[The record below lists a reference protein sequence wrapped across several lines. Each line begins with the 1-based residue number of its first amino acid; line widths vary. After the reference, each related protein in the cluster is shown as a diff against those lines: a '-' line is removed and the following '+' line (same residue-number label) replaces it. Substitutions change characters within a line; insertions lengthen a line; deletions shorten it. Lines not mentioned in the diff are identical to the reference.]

1 MHKRFKAFTLIEL
14 LVVIAIVGILSGFI
28 FVSMSSAINSAND
41 AKRKESV
48 NSLRKAILAYGAL
61 NNGAYP
67 IDGAVTPCQ
76 IGNDSSCT
84 VLDPIL
90 KPEYFSTI
98 PVDPNGSYYTYQS
111 VNGADFTISANLSD
125 GSFYSYTA
133 SSGVGGWACGNTFTD
148 SRNAKTYHTV
158 QIGTQ
163 CWMKENLDYNNGCAS
178 IPWVNATDV
187 GWCGYYTG
195 GPFTDEGL
203 LYQWSAAMN
212 GSTTPGAQGICPTG
226 WHIPTDEELNTL
238 EKYTVQVINSGASQ
252 YACDT
257 TGTGWRRCAD
267 NNGTDLG
274 GPLGAGKSLKK
285 VGQGSGAGAGDDLVG
300 FSSLLPGYRDSD
312 GTFNARLT
320 RMNVWSSSPSGTS
333 AWYRYL
339 GATYAT
345 VNRDTH
351 SKAFGFSVRCLKN

>member
-1 MHKRFKAFTLIEL
+1 M
-14 LVVIAIVGILSGFI
+14 
-28 FVSMSSAINSAND
+28 
-41 AKRKESV
+41 
-48 NSLRKAILAYGAL
+48 
-61 NNGAYP
+61 
-67 IDGAVTPCQ
+67 
-76 IGNDSSCT
+76 
-84 VLDPIL
+84 
-90 KPEYFSTI
+90 
-98 PVDPNGSYYTYQS
+98 
-111 VNGADFTISANLSD
+111 NGADFTISANLSD